1 MSLPDVH
8 IQLLNGSLGRVEQD
22 DDGVA
27 GLLVTGTAVPE
38 KLELNRVYLLSSSR
52 DLITLGITAENNP
65 LAYKDLTAFYQERGD
80 GAELYLLVVAAA
92 TTLSQMGGSAADSPL
107 RTLINYAK
115 GRIRMVG
122 LNRLPPEEYS
132 ADTETTGIDK
142 DAVTAAASIHAVA
155 ESYAEKVNPFRC
167 LIPALLWDGST
178 ENLYKPR
185 ESSYNRVGFVMAS
198 DDNVNNTA
206 AIGQMLGRATKYPV
220 NYSLGRVKS
229 GAIATQGWLT
239 NGKTPEECESMLA
252 ALDEAGYIIY
262 RTFVRKNGYYPNGDP
277 MAAPLSDDYS
287 NLNLGRVVDKAIII
301 TYLTYIEEIL
311 DSIEADDQGH
321 LPVAVCASY
330 ERMID
335 SAVGNQMND
344 EISGFSSYIDPAQDI
359 LTTSIVNVECTI
371 RPKGVIRDIKVKL
384 GFENPAL
391 KQ

>member
-1 MSLPDVH
+1 MSLPDIH
-8 IQLLNGSLGRVEQD
+8 IQLLNGSLGRVEQN
-22 DDGVA
+22 DDGIA
-27 GLLVTGTAVPE
+27 GLIVTGTAVSE
-38 KLELNRVYLLSSSR
+38 KLELNKVYLLSSSR
-52 DLITLGITAENNP
+52 DLTTLGITAENNP
-65 LAYKDLTAFYQERGD
+65 LAYKDLMAFYQERGD

-122 LNRLPPEEYS
+122 FNRLPPEEYS

-198 DDNVNNTA
+198 DDNVGNTA

-239 NGKTPEECESMLA
+239 NGKTPEECEAMLA

-262 RTFVRKNGYYPNGDP
+262 RTFVRKNGYYPNDDP

-301 TYLTYIEEIL
+301 TYLTYVEEIL

-335 SAVGNQMND
+335 SAVGNQMKD
-344 EISGFSSYIDPAQDI
+344 EISSFASYIDPAQDI
-359 LTTSIVNVECTI
+359 LTTSIVDVDCTI
-371 RPKGVIRDIKVKL
+371 RPKGVLRDIKVKL